1 MSSLERRKEAR
12 LVVPLEKDCDRC
24 IFQNKTDNQLY
35 KASWSGEESE
45 PEIGEHDE
53 CDMSDSDQSLK
64 HRKPEI
70 GKHDQSEDVNKVKP
84 LPVDQNQSSLMIVD
98 HDDNHNCDH
107 NPNFFFIL
115 TCSYK
120 GRPSIKNNPDHWP
133 ENPDES
139 ILRNLM
145 DEVKGTG
152 PAHVALPVFNIQI
165 ILNTLSLGK
174 YQMNI

>member
-1 MSSLERRKEAR
+1 
-12 LVVPLEKDCDRC
+12 
-24 IFQNKTDNQLY
+24 
-35 KASWSGEESE
+35 
-45 PEIGEHDE
+45 
-53 CDMSDSDQSLK
+53 MSDSDQSLK

-70 GKHDQSEDVNKVKP
+70 GEHDQSENVNKVKP

-120 GRPSIKNNPDHWP
+120 GRPSIKNNPDHLP

-152 PAHVALPVFNIQI
+152 PAHVALPVFNIQMI
-165 ILNTLSLGK
+165 SDSQYPLSWKISNEYLNVGIDAVDMT
-174 YQMNI
+174 I